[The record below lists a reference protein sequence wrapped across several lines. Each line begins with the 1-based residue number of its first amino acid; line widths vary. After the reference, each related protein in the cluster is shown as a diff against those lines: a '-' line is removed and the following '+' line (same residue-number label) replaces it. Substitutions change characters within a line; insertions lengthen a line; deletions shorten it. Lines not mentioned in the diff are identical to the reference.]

1 MPRLSLQL
9 STSPTHAHKSNTF
22 ANSFTTLIPVCT
34 NTPPTPPRHP
44 PSHYT
49 QRYLFFNSPHL
60 VLLAYLTKCWIL
72 VVQLHFFRGGVG
84 GGVTWAYS
92 DQLCVR
98 AITHM
103 LQDAVNHT
111 AHLLTQYAQGTC
123 SLYTIHTLA
132 ASHNFAHTCPPSHPC
147 TQVQR
152 LATITAETQ
161 THTQTQCHNQ
171 ARGLDN
177 IHPKPLGTLPAGKLT
192 NEYK

>member
-34 NTPPTPPRHP
+34 NPPP
-44 PSHYT
+44 PSTPLPIIHKGT
-49 QRYLFFNSPHL
+49 FFFSSTSGTSGL
-60 VLLAYLTKCWIL
+60 SDKMLSFGCTTTL
-72 VVQLHFFRGGVG
+72 FRGGGRG
-84 GGVTWAYS
+84 GTWAYF

-123 SLYTIHTLA
+123 SLHTIHTLA
-132 ASHNFAHTCPPSHPC
+132 VPAHPC

-152 LATITAETQ
+152 LATITAVTLRAETQ

-177 IHPKPLGTLPAGKLT
+177 IHPKPLGTLPAAKLT
-192 NEYK
+192 TEYK